1 MLRPGE
7 KNVSIFMVM
16 PNTLTDVKE
25 LSILISEDEP
35 SEHFLVRKAIGEINH
50 EIDVNLVFSCEQ
62 LLDFLLRDKLQL
74 DLNRQVMPDMIVAN
88 YNQPFCDL
96 KIISDIRKRE
106 KFSHIPIFV
115 FVNESIAQ
123 TKEKFLEYGVTAV
136 VEKPQTYAGLKREL
150 EKFINSLR

>member
-1 MLRPGE
+1 MH
-7 KNVSIFMVM
+7 S
-16 PNTLTDVKE
+16 TLTDVKE

-35 SEHFLVRKAIGEINH
+35 AEHFLVRKAIGEINE

-62 LLDFLLRDKLQL
+62 LLDFLLKDKLQL
-74 DLNRQVMPDMIVAN
+74 DLNRQMFPDVIVAN

-106 KFSHIPIFV
+106 KLAHIPIYV
-115 FVNESIAQ
+115 FVNESIAH
-123 TKEKFLEYGVTAV
+123 TKTKFIEYGVTGV

-150 EKFINSLR
+150 EKIIRSLR